1 MRGGEERKSREEIR
15 KEVRGGKEKIREGM
29 ETGGRVG
36 RGRKEGRRMEGW
48 KCFGTWRGWER
59 RMRTF
64 GKD

>member
-36 RGRKEGRRMEGW
+36 RKEGRRMEGNVL
-48 KCFGTWRGWER
+48 KCGGV
-59 RMRTF
+59 
-64 GKD
+64 GKEG